1 MKKPAKS
8 LTCARRGCYTDSH
21 ESKCR
26 KCQTP
31 IKANGP
37 RHSFINFGAANSG
50 IVNFCCRCARG

>member
-8 LTCARRGCYTDSH
+8 LTCARRGCYTDKH

-37 RHSFINFGAANSG
+37 RHSFIDMGRMDG